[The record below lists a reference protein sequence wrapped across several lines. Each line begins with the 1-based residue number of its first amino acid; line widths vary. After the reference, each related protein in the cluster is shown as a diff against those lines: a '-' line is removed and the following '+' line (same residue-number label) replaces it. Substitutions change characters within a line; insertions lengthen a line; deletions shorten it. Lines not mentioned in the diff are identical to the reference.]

1 VHESSAG
8 SATKIC
14 GGRWPVSGHGPHRAL
29 YLERRRRPRSS
40 TGCTAGPSTQPAR
53 CRAPDRASRSR
64 SPRSSSRTGRS
75 GTWAATAERSSAGTG
90 RPLRAGAGR
99 EDRGVAVLPPAPRPR
114 GGPAAL
120 RRSRGRSG
128 QPRQRPAEAGVEVC
142 AEPGEVSVG
151 RGRQSTHHDQAA
163 RRERRH
169 ARRHQRPQ
177 ATLHPVADDGVPH
190 GLRYNKTDRRRVAAC
205 ARGRDVDDHGRFS
218 CAHTA
223 AHRPAEVAG
232 TAHAMR
238 RGKHRAQAESSERP
252 LRRRA
257 ARIAR
262 PARVRMRSR
271 KPWVFARRR
280 LFGWKVRLVT
290 RYSKTRWGS
299 ASSVD
304 TRNATSDVVHDVPGR
319 IWGHAEATELAVKRY
334 VVRLPQVKPAG
345 GQPAGRVGA
354 ALRPGAAEVLVHRIV
369 HRCGRAAST
378 CGSSSAPARP
388 GQAGSGSSTG

>member
-1 VHESSAG
+1 
-8 SATKIC
+8 
-14 GGRWPVSGHGPHRAL
+14 
-29 YLERRRRPRSS
+29 
-40 TGCTAGPSTQPAR
+40 
-53 CRAPDRASRSR
+53 
-64 SPRSSSRTGRS
+64 
-75 GTWAATAERSSAGTG
+75 
-90 RPLRAGAGR
+90 
-99 EDRGVAVLPPAPRPR
+99 
-114 GGPAAL
+114 
-120 RRSRGRSG
+120 
-128 QPRQRPAEAGVEVC
+128 
-142 AEPGEVSVG
+142 
-151 RGRQSTHHDQAA
+151 
-163 RRERRH
+163 
-169 ARRHQRPQ
+169 
-177 ATLHPVADDGVPH
+177 
-190 GLRYNKTDRRRVAAC
+190 
-205 ARGRDVDDHGRFS
+205 
-218 CAHTA
+218 
-223 AHRPAEVAG
+223 
-232 TAHAMR
+232 MR

-354 ALRPGAAEVLVHRIV
+354 ALRPGAAEVPVHRIV

-378 CGSSSAPARP
+378 CGSSSAPVRP
-388 GQAGSGSSTG
+388 GRAGSGSSTGWPPGIPTSRTTVPITHRLWKTMWTAPGHARLLIQFSTGGTPLQSSALGKTTLLPGTS